1 MRLSEQSNK
10 RHYTGLTLIEL
21 MVVIGVIALLS
32 ALLLPVVARARREG
46 KRADT
51 LSNLRQC
58 SLALSM
64 YCEDYDGLTSMPTY
78 ETAKKLLHTVPTCDK
93 ADYWRTS
100 CVADWGKPLIGS
112 YGYVRGLQR
121 YSTHEGWQGYLDRTN
136 DPRSASGSLF
146 VSIFY
151 ANNTISA
158 FHGESP
164 DIATCGIKHCL
175 IPDHLV
181 RLRMDGSVAT
191 TSWQRWKLPTQTM
204 IFSWEGPFFFAE

>member
-1 MRLSEQSNK
+1 
-10 RHYTGLTLIEL
+10 
-21 MVVIGVIALLS
+21 
-32 ALLLPVVARARREG
+32 
-46 KRADT
+46 
-51 LSNLRQC
+51 
-58 SLALSM
+58 
-64 YCEDYDGLTSMPTY
+64 
-78 ETAKKLLHTVPTCDK
+78 
-93 ADYWRTS
+93 
-100 CVADWGKPLIGS
+100 
-112 YGYVRGLQR
+112 
-121 YSTHEGWQGYLDRTN
+121 
-136 DPRSASGSLF
+136 
-146 VSIFY
+146 SIFY